1 MVELPSSSPYK
12 HFGSPSHIKW
22 VKVRKSEHGVLFI
35 MGENHGKGF
44 YFFVIS
50 TLAKVD
56 SVEGV
61 ILFFIKIIGA

>member
-22 VKVRKSEHGVLFI
+22 VKVRKSEHAKTLLAWAKGV
-35 MGENHGKGF
+35 
-44 YFFVIS
+44 YFFLIP
-50 TLAKVD
+50 TLAKVE